1 MDDLK
6 GFLTQMIFRWLLKI
20 IGGYFAI
27 NGIVSTDIS
36 DALMQLSAGVAAILI
51 GVVISISQHKKA
63 VALTPDNSN
72 SN

>member
-20 IGGYFAI
+20 VGGYFAI
-27 NGIVSTDIS
+27 NGMVTPDIRS
-36 DALMQLSAGVAAILI
+36 ALMQLSAGVTAILI

-63 VALTPDNSN
+63 VSMSVDNIISK
-72 SN
+72 